1 MAVTRIIK
9 IHGNPNQTNSAVL
22 HERIGYGLNPEK
34 TNCKELVS
42 SFACDKDIV
51 ASEFALAHKQYES
64 ETGRKRKNDV
74 LAYQIRQSFKPG
86 EITPEEAN
94 AIGYEL
100 AERYLK
106 GKSAFI
112 VATHIDKAH
121 IHNHIYFNAIN
132 LDCKSKHRDR
142 KRSGKDIAKLSDLI
156 CIEHK
161 LSTVLNQQKGNTAY
175 NKWEGYIPYLSHRDL
190 LRNDIDEAIS
200 LIPKDFDKFLE
211 LMIERGYEIKVG
223 KHIAFKKKEQK
234 KFIRLRSLGEG
245 YSEDEIR
252 LSISERKVHNS
263 KSNPKQNEKTSL
275 LIDVQKKLD
284 EGKGQGYANWAKIF
298 NLKQMAKTV
307 MFLQE
312 NDFESIEKLLD
323 DISALSSEISDMKSE
338 IKNLE
343 ARLMELSTLKTQIIN
358 YAKTREVFEQYK
370 ASGYSKNFLSEH
382 EGEIILHRAAKKTFD
397 ELGVKKLPSVK
408 SINKEFDEVLK
419 KKKGLYS
426 QYHSSKEKHREM
438 LKHQANIHSILGIT
452 VSEKSKK
459 EQEQSH

>member
-1 MAVTRIIK
+1 MK
-9 IHGNPNQTNSAVL
+9 
-22 HERIGYGLNPEK
+22 ERLEYGLNPIK
-34 TNCKELVS
+34 TDETNLVS
-42 SFACDKDIV
+42 TYGCDKNTA
-51 ASEFALAHKQYES
+51 ASEFAFSQAKYYLQ
-64 ETGRKRKNDV
+64 TGRTPKNAV

-86 EITPEEAN
+86 EVTPEEAI

-106 GKSAFI
+106 GKFAFV

-121 IHNHIYFNAIN
+121 IHNHIYFNSVA
-132 LDCKSKHRDR
+132 LDCSHKHRDR
-142 KRSGKDIAKLSDLI
+142 KRSGKDIARLSDLI
-156 CIEHK
+156 CIEHH
-161 LSTVLNQQKGNTAY
+161 LSTITNPQHRNTSY
-175 NKWEGYIPYLSHRDL
+175 TKWEGYTPYLSHRDL
-190 LRNDIDEAIS
+190 LRNDIDEVIS
-200 LIPKDFDKFLE
+200 MIPKDFDKFLE
-211 LMIERGYEIKVG
+211 LMKERDYEIKVG

-245 YSEDEIR
+245 YSENEIR
-252 LSISERKVHNS
+252 LSISEGKVRNS
-263 KSNPKQNEKTSL
+263 KSSQKRIDKTSL

-284 EGKGQGYANWAKIF
+284 EGKGQGYANWAKVF

-312 NDFESIEKLLD
+312 NDFENLEKLSD
-323 DISALSSEISDMKSE
+323 DISALSAEISDMKSE

-343 ARLMELSTLKTQIIN
+343 TRLTELSTLKTQIIN

-370 ASGYSKNFLSEH
+370 ASGYSKSFLAEH

-397 ELGVKKLPSVK
+397 ELGIKKLPSVK

-419 KKKGLYS
+419 KKKVLYS
-426 QYHSSKEKHREM
+426 QYHSSKEKQREL
-438 LKHQANIHSILGIT
+438 LKHRANIQSILGIAI
-452 VSEKSKK
+452 SEKENKI